1 MDALS
6 SNVQLQ
12 ISCQL
17 NLQGIIH
24 RDLNPNNLFF
34 DARGEIRLGDFG
46 LAKFTAAGADDDADV
61 QVSRQIT
68 CVQPV
73 SIAATQSRTAVCLLF
88 CRSSAFLLVG
98 NRSQMPNLAL
108 LCTGGS
114 GGAAE
119 ASGRGVA
126 VRSIRRHGNQL
137 LHQPGD

>member
-1 MDALS
+1 MMDALS
-6 SNVQLQ
+6 SNVQMQ
-12 ISCQL
+12 ISCQS

-34 DARGEIRLGDFG
+34 DARGDIRLGDFG

-61 QVSRQIT
+61 QVSRQST
-68 CVQPV
+68 CVQTV
-73 SIAATQSRTAVCLLF
+73 SIAATRTAVCRLF
-88 CRSSAFLLVG
+88 CRSSAFLLVE
-98 NRSQMPNLAL
+98 NRSQMPNLML

-126 VRSIRRHGNQL
+126 VRGIRRHGNQL